1 MGPRKEGLREYGWIL
16 IRNIGFIS
24 FWFDLSHMGR
34 DWKTNKI
41 VRRMLELKGIR
52 RLEEDT
58 YFKSFVKVY
67 FIWRRWGGKES
78 NQQKRFVIRQIGKL
92 EKEVE

>member
-1 MGPRKEGLREYGWIL
+1 LTLATWEEIEKA
-16 IRNIGFIS
+16 
-24 FWFDLSHMGR
+24 
-34 DWKTNKI
+34 NKI

-67 FIWRRWGGKES
+67 FI
-78 NQQKRFVIRQIGKL
+78 
-92 EKEVE
+92 